1 MDSLHRKPTTNNG
14 LVHNITPENAG
25 WRYVGFDLYR
35 LSSGQSANGA
45 TRDREV
51 IIVIVEGK
59 AHIKSSENDW
69 GVLGDRMS
77 VFEKTH
83 PIACI
88 SLMITN
94 GKWRHPQNAV
104 AVCSAPGKRNYEPC
118 LVGPDKINLTKRGQ
132 GVNTRYINNIAME
145 DLDICDSLLVTDLY
159 TRWELV
165 VLP

>member
-1 MDSLHRKPTTNNG
+1 MDSLHRKPTTNKG

-45 TRDREV
+45 TGDREV
-51 IIVIVEGK
+51 IIVVVEGK

-77 VFEKTH
+77 VFEKT
-83 PIACI
+83 PPLACI

-94 GKWRHPQNAV
+94 GKLKHPQNAPWPYV
-104 AVCSAPGKRNYEPC
+104 PLLG
-118 LVGPDKINLTKRGQ
+118 RGIMSLAWWGRIKLISPKEVRVLIQ
-132 GVNTRYINNIAME
+132 GI
-145 DLDICDSLLVTDLY
+145 
-159 TRWELV
+159 
-165 VLP
+165 